1 MALTESQKMKLSR
14 LSIARDGLSQYKS
27 AADPTSEATVYIGLG
42 GIGCETINLLKHKT
56 RNCNASFLAVDTDEH
71 LLVRQ
76 IRGKADT
83 ADGEGRAAGAASSGN
98 QTAPAARN
106 VAGSLNQTASAM
118 KGSAGSLYQAAAG
131 DLNQAAS
138 AAKGEAV
145 NPNPPALT
153 FEETLCLYDQ
163 SLSGILLNRQE
174 NLPPFVKEWFNSGFP
189 DIRLDSH
196 GAQGMRQIGRLMLLA
211 GDGYDTLRERVA
223 KLVRKAYKRACQGVV
238 RSSSKNENEKQE
250 PSVRV
255 VLISGLAGGT
265 GSGILIDAA
274 YLVRAVLDDM
284 KIGSFAKISA
294 YLYTSDVLM
303 EERGIKGI
311 TQTCRILDRNTYA
324 SLKEIDYYLNL
335 ANNGRTYRLH
345 TRQGG
350 WIESRM
356 PVFDECTIV
365 STSSV
370 RLLSKMETMDIL
382 TDYLLHDFGSADA
395 DTGADTNEAEAETKK
410 TPTGSE
416 YWTGVPEKPSAIRQA
431 GMKTAAH
438 PGYRMI
444 GYSAVDV
451 SAVGPETY
459 FASKMLHAVRKNFRR
474 HAGAATSDMV
484 RDALLSAGLQSL
496 ETLWNHGL
504 DMMATNR
511 VDEQTRLLRPEWP
524 VRSQIKNGTDET
536 RERADKLFGE
546 YAKIVE
552 AEDFR
557 TRLGTEIKK
566 ALDERIRDV
575 ENAYGPETALEF
587 LTHDDMIRGAVEKK
601 DEGTFEGLIP
611 ALQNLIFELQTRA
624 DMEKEYGSRPRVQS
638 QLAREKQAAASL
650 LATAGSRRIEEYV
663 GSVCRISEH
672 EVFESTYA
680 ASLQKTLTDVM
691 QALIDENEKSLRV
704 CAEVLAGAD
713 RVLRS
718 DLDLVASA
726 AKANPSSG
734 SLFSFYEIG
743 KKSERLTVY
752 LDDLINPAAVRETS
766 ADIIR
771 SIRDNHS
778 AWISDGDDFRADE
791 EIRRCLRRSF
801 ARAVGKDETAN
812 LLIAAYSKNLLTA
825 AQIRSYGESDSPE
838 KKEAVSAAGY
848 DIAAMLQHG
857 FCYLGELRH
866 QRSFDHEDVTMAIR
880 VPSYLA
886 EEVGKYERSGR
897 FAETDDGSAEFVQA
911 DVLSGFPLH
920 ALTGF
925 SRYADAYI
933 GHRAIGL
940 HRDEVNA
947 DWSHFP
953 DPQ

>member
-14 LSIARDGLSQYKS
+14 LSIARDGLSQYKT
-27 AADPTSEATVYIGLG
+27 AACPDTEATVYIGLG
-42 GIGCETINLLKHKT
+42 GLGCETVNLLKNKT
-56 RNCNASFLAVDTDEH
+56 RNGHASFLAVDTDEH
-71 LLVRQ
+71 LLVSQ
-76 IRGKADT
+76 IRGKADL
-83 ADGEGRAAGAASSGN
+83 DGEVQAAGGDGSLPV
-98 QTAPAARN
+98 PAGEA
-106 VAGSLNQTASAM
+106 AGSLNPTAPE
-118 KGSAGSLYQAAAG
+118 KEENAGSL
-131 DLNQAAS
+131 
-138 AAKGEAV
+138 
-145 NPNPPALT
+145 NPPALT

-211 GDGYDTLRERVA
+211 GDGYVTLRERITR
-223 KLVRKAYKRACQGVV
+223 LIRKAYKRASQGAAC
-238 RSSSKNENEKQE
+238 RRAKDENEKTK
-250 PSVRV
+250 PRVRV

-274 YLVRAVLDDM
+274 YLIRSVLDDM
-284 KIGSFAKISA
+284 KIDSFAAISA

-303 EERGIKGI
+303 EERGIRGI
-311 TQTCRILDRNTYA
+311 AQTCRILDRNTYA

-335 ANNGRTYRLH
+335 ASNGRTYRLH

-370 RLLSKMETMDIL
+370 RLLSKQETMDIL
-382 TDYLLHDFGSADA
+382 TDYLLHDFGR
-395 DTGADTNEAEAETKK
+395 AETNTDAAPEEKAQK
-410 TPTGSE
+410 AVRTPTGSE

-459 FASKMLHAVRKNFRR
+459 FASKMLHAVRKNFRK

-484 RDALLSAGLQSL
+484 RDALLGAGLQSL

-524 VRSQIKNGTDET
+524 VRSQIRSGTDET

-575 ENAYGPETALEF
+575 EHAYGPETALEF
-587 LTHDDMIRGAVEKK
+587 LTHDDMIRGSEEKK
-601 DEGTFEGLIP
+601 DDSTFEGLIP

-624 DMEKEYGSRPRVQS
+624 DMEKEYGARPRVQS
-638 QLAREKQAAASL
+638 QLAREKQAAGSI

-672 EVFESTYA
+672 EVFESAYA
-680 ASLQKTLTDVM
+680 ISLQKMLTGVM
-691 QALIDENEKSLRV
+691 QALIDENEKTLQV

-713 RVLRS
+713 RVLRG
-718 DLDLVASA
+718 DLDLVASTS
-726 AKANPSSG
+726 KANPSSG

-766 ADIIR
+766 ADIIQ
-771 SIRDNHS
+771 SIWDNQS
-778 AWISDGDDFRADE
+778 AWISDGDAFRADE

-838 KKEAVSAAGY
+838 KQEAVSAAGY

-857 FCYLGELRH
+857 FRYLGELRH
-866 QRSFDHEDVTMAIR
+866 QRSFDHEDVTMAVR

-886 EEVGKYERSGR
+886 GEVGTYERNGR
-897 FAETDDGSAEFVQA
+897 FVETDGESAEFVQA
-911 DVLSGFPLH
+911 DVIRGFPLH

>member
-14 LSIARDGLSQYKS
+14 LSIARDGLSQYNR
-27 AADPTSEATVYIGLG
+27 AASPTSETTVYIGLG
-42 GIGCETINLLKHKT
+42 GIGCETVNLLKNKT
-56 RNCNASFLAVDTDEH
+56 RNSYASFLAVDTDEH

-76 IRGKADT
+76 IRGKADP
-83 ADGEGRAAGAASSGN
+83 ARGEEPAAGNASSGN
-98 QTAPAARN
+98 LTAPA
-106 VAGSLNQTASAM
+106 V
-118 KGSAGSLYQAAAG
+118 
-131 DLNQAAS
+131 
-138 AAKGEAV
+138 KGEV
-145 NPNPPALT
+145 INPNPPALS
-153 FEETLCLYDQ
+153 FDETLCLYDQ
-163 SLSGILLNRQE
+163 SMSGILLNRQE

-211 GDGYDTLRERVA
+211 GSGYDALREKSTR
-223 KLVRKAYKRACQGVV
+223 LIRKAYKKACQGAA
-238 RSSSKNENEKQE
+238 RSRVEDEQE
-250 PSVRV
+250 TIRPHVRV

-265 GSGILIDAA
+265 GSGILIDTA
-274 YLVRAVLDDM
+274 YLIRAVLDDM
-284 KIGSFAKISA
+284 KIGAFADISA

-303 EERGIKGI
+303 EEQGIKGI

-335 ANNGRTYRLH
+335 ASNGRTYRLH
-345 TRQGG
+345 TAQGG

-356 PVFDECTIV
+356 PVFDACTIV

-370 RLLSKMETMDIL
+370 RLLTKQETMDVL
-382 TDYLLHDFGSADA
+382 TDYLMHDFG
-395 DTGADTNEAEAETKK
+395 TAETEKSAASDGEETEAARK
-410 TPTGSE
+410 PTGSE

-459 FASKMLHAVRKNFRR
+459 FASRMLHAVRKNFRR

-484 RDALLSAGLQSL
+484 RDALLGAGLQSL

-524 VRSQIKNGTDET
+524 VRSQIKSGTDGT

-566 ALDERIRDV
+566 SLDERIHDV

-587 LTHDDMIRGAVEKK
+587 LTHDDMIRGTEETKS
-601 DEGTFEGLIP
+601 EGTFEGLIP
-611 ALQNLIFELQTRA
+611 ALQNLIFELQTRS
-624 DMEKEYGSRPRVQS
+624 DMEREYGSRPRVQS
-638 QLAREKQAAASL
+638 QLARDKQAAGSL

-672 EVFESTYA
+672 EVFESAYA

-691 QALIDENEKSLRV
+691 QALIDENETSLRV

-713 RVLRS
+713 RVLRG
-718 DLDLVASA
+718 DLDLVATATKS
-726 AKANPSSG
+726 NPSSG

-752 LDDLINPAAVRETS
+752 LDDLINPASVRETS
-766 ADIIR
+766 ADIIQ

-778 AWISDGDDFRADE
+778 AWTSEDDDFRADE

-825 AQIRSYGESDSPE
+825 AQIRSYGESDSAE

-857 FCYLGELRH
+857 FRYLGELRH

-880 VPSYLA
+880 VPAYLA

-897 FAETDDGSAEFVQA
+897 FVETDDGSAEFVQA
-911 DVLSGFPLH
+911 DVLHGFPLH

-925 SRYADAYI
+925 SRYADAYV

-947 DWSHFP
+947 DWLHFP